1 MGSGCCTLNGVDHPC
16 YRCAAAVE
24 DGISFCPHCSAPQ
37 IRVVSPGISEPPFQ
51 AELAAP
57 GYARDASAPRLQK
70 SFPWSRA
77 IRSSALA
84 AGVAGILVII
94 PLKSGGLGMLA
105 AGFLAIFFYHL
116 RNRVAEITP
125 ALGARLGALSGALG
139 FLFLMLILA
148 MAVTTQGEK
157 FHQMAVQYIQQY
169 FSSNTD
175 PEMQKVLELYKTP
188 RTFWWM
194 MALGSAMS
202 LILSLILSAIGGALG
217 AVLLRVK
224 QRR

>member
-1 MGSGCCTLNGVDHPC
+1 L
-16 YRCAAAVE
+16 
-24 DGISFCPHCSAPQ
+24 
-37 IRVVSPGISEPPFQ
+37 EPEVP
-51 AELAAP
+51 ALADARDSAAP
-57 GYARDASAPRLQK
+57 PLEK

-77 IRSSALA
+77 IRSAALA

-105 AGFLAIFFYHL
+105 AGFLSAFFYRLGNRFAHL
-116 RNRVAEITP
+116 TP
-125 ALGARLGALSGALG
+125 AVGARLGALSGALG

-148 MAVTTQGEK
+148 MAVATQGEK

-169 FSSNTD
+169 FSGNTD

-217 AVLLRVK
+217 AALLRAK
-224 QRR
+224 ERL